1 MWVLINE
8 GKPAIRYSL
17 IEGQTYN
24 IGRVPS
30 NEISI
35 GNDVSISR
43 VHGTINVEKNI
54 SDRGKL
60 DSYQIIKLFVEYF
73 CTSLSINQNNS
84 IILKIKGT
92 LKSH

>member
-1 MWVLINE
+1 MGFNNE
-8 GKPAIRYSL
+8 GKPDIRYSL

-60 DSYQIIKLFVEYF
+60 NRYKMIKLFVVYF
-73 CTSLSINQNNS
+73 IPHYLEIK
-84 IILKIKGT
+84 IIQLF
-92 LKSH
+92 

>member
-1 MWVLINE
+1 MWVLIND
-8 GKPAIRYSL
+8 GKPDLRYSL

-43 VHGTINVEKNI
+43 VHGTINVEKN
-54 SDRGKL
+54 SKGPGK
-60 DSYQIIKLFVEYF
+60 
-73 CTSLSINQNNS
+73 
-84 IILKIKGT
+84 
-92 LKSH
+92 

>member
-8 GKPAIRYSL
+8 GKPDLRYSL

-43 VHGTINVEKNI
+43 VHGTINVETKNNG
-54 SDRGKL
+54 RGK
-60 DSYQIIKLFVEYF
+60 
-73 CTSLSINQNNS
+73 
-84 IILKIKGT
+84 
-92 LKSH
+92 

>member
-8 GKPAIRYSL
+8 GKPDIRYSL

-60 DSYQIIKLFVEYF
+60 DSYQVIKLFVVYYLF
-73 CTSLSINQNNS
+73 VRHFL
-84 IILKIKGT
+84 
-92 LKSH
+92 